1 MSERRTIVEGLT
13 APDPEAEK
21 QFVYRGKLP
30 PNAGASQT
38 APNQPAPAQSA
49 TPAAPLI
56 DRLPLTT
63 RLRAD
68 LVTALKRAS
77 LERRL
82 RGVEPSA
89 LQEILEQA
97 LEPWLRSN
105 GHLP

>member
-1 MSERRTIVEGLT
+1 MSERRTLVEGLT

-30 PNAGASQT
+30 PNAV
-38 APNQPAPAQSA
+38 PPQPAPAQ
-49 TPAAPLI
+49 PAAPVAAQLV

>member
-1 MSERRTIVEGLT
+1 MSERRTLVEGLT

-30 PNAGASQT
+30 AV
-38 APNQPAPAQSA
+38 APPAPTQSAPAQPAPVAAQ
-49 TPAAPLI
+49 LV

-82 RGVEPSA
+82 RGIEPSA

>member
-1 MSERRTIVEGLT
+1 MTERRTLVEGLT

-30 PNAGASQT
+30 PAVTSP
-38 APNQPAPAQSA
+38 APTQPAPAQSA
-49 TPAAPLI
+49 TPAATLI

-97 LEPWLRSN
+97 LEPWLRAN

>member
-1 MSERRTIVEGLT
+1 MSERRTLVEGLT

-30 PNAGASQT
+30 PSA
-38 APNQPAPAQSA
+38 APPQPAPAQLA
-49 TPAAPLI
+49 PVAAQLV

-68 LVTALKRAS
+68 LVMALKRAS

>member
-1 MSERRTIVEGLT
+1 MSERRTLVEGLT

-30 PNAGASQT
+30 PSA
-38 APNQPAPAQSA
+38 APPQPAPAQLA
-49 TPAAPLI
+49 PVAAQLV

-97 LEPWLRSN
+97 LEPWLRAN

>member
-1 MSERRTIVEGLT
+1 MSERRTLVEGLT

-30 PNAGASQT
+30 PT
-38 APNQPAPAQSA
+38 VAPHTPTQPAPTHPTA
-49 TPAAPLI
+49 PAAPLI